1 MRMVELI
8 EKKKNKN
15 NLKTEN
21 NSVEFFTQVI

>member
-21 NSVEFFTQVI
+21 KNVEFFTQVI